1 MTHFLN
7 NKNVHYL
14 LGGEIEA
21 TRLFVPYDNLLCDFL
36 NDLSSQ
42 LRKSEDAGGY
52 PDVLTFAF
60 WCRRANIARLKEE
73 YSSNHAR
80 LGLGTVFHIT
90 PSNVPVN
97 FAFSFCFGLLSGNA
111 NIVRV
116 PTKAFPQVDIICAA
130 IAKVFENNDYRE
142 IKIRTAFIRYEHNE
156 EITRLLSIDCNARI
170 IWGGDETVNSVRQ
183 LPISPRSVEVVF
195 ADRYSFCVVDPT
207 LVNSLKESD
216 LNRLAEGFYN
226 DTYLMDQNACSSP
239 HLLIWLGKE
248 SSTAKDRFWKALS
261 EVVKEKQYRMTHAG
275 AADKYVKLCSD
286 AIELDNLHAV
296 KAYGSFL
303 YCITINELPSNIDE
317 FRGSCGYFYE
327 YETEDLRGLSHIVNN
342 SFQTLTYFGT
352 DRKYLLD
359 FVVDNGLSGIDRIV
373 PVGQALDI
381 GVIWDGYDIVKNLS
395 RIIDLQ

>member
-1 MTHFLN
+1 
-7 NKNVHYL
+7 VHYL

-21 TRLFVPYDNLLCDFL
+21 TSLFVPYDNLLCDFL

-60 WCRRANIARLKEE
+60 WCRKGNITRLKEE

-130 IAKVFENNDYRE
+130 IAKVLENNDYRE
-142 IKIRTAFIRYEHNE
+142 IKARTAFIRYEQNE
-156 EITRLLSIDCNARI
+156 EITSLLSIDCNARI

-195 ADRYSFCVVDPT
+195 SDRYSFCIVDAAS
-207 LVNSLKESD
+207 VNSLTESD

-248 SSTAKDRFWKALS
+248 SSTAKDLFWKALS
-261 EVVKEKQYRMTHAG
+261 EVVKEKQYQMTHAV
-275 AADKYVKLCSD
+275 AADKYVQLCSD

-327 YETEDLRGLSHIVNN
+327 YETDDLRDLLHIVNN
-342 SFQTLTYFGT
+342 SFQTLTYFGI
-352 DRKYLLD
+352 DKKYLLD

>member
-1 MTHFLN
+1 MTHFLK

-14 LGGEIEA
+14 LGGEVQN
-21 TRLFVPYDNLLCDFL
+21 TRLFAPYDNLLCDFL

-42 LRKSEDAGGY
+42 LRKCEDAGGY
-52 PDVLTFAF
+52 QDVLTFAF

-73 YSSNHAR
+73 YSSSHAR

-116 PTKAFPQVDIICAA
+116 PTKEFPQVDIICAA
-130 IAKVFENNDYRE
+130 IAQVFENDDYRE
-142 IKIRTAFIRYEHNE
+142 IKIRTAFIRYEQNE

-183 LPISPRSVEVVF
+183 LPIPPRSVEVVF
-195 ADRYSFCVVDPT
+195 SDRYSFCVVDAIS
-207 LVNSLKESD
+207 VNSLEESD
-216 LNRLAEGFYN
+216 LNRLVEGFYN

-239 HLLIWLGKE
+239 HLLVWLGKE

-261 EVVKEKQYRMTHAG
+261 KIIIEKKYRMTHAG
-275 AADKYVKLCSD
+275 AADKYVQLCND
-286 AIELDNLHAV
+286 AIKLDNLDAV
-296 KAYGSFL
+296 KAYGSNL
-303 YCITINELPSNIDE
+303 YCITIKELPSNIDKY
-317 FRGSCGYFYE
+317 RGSCGYFYE
-327 YETEDLRGLSHIVNN
+327 YTTEDLRGLSHIVNN
-342 SFQTLTYFGT
+342 SFQTLTYFGA
-352 DRKYLLD
+352 DREYLLD
-359 FVVDNGLSGIDRIV
+359 FVLDNGLSGIDRIV

-381 GVIWDGYDIVKNLS
+381 GVIWDGYDIVKSLS
-395 RIIDLQ
+395 RIVDLQ

>member
-14 LGGEIEA
+14 LGGEIKA

-52 PDVLTFAF
+52 PDVLTFAY

-80 LGLGTVFHIT
+80 LGLGTVLHIT

-116 PTKAFPQVDIICAA
+116 PTKAFPQVDIICFA

-142 IKIRTAFIRYEHNE
+142 IKLRTAFIRYKQNE
-156 EITRLLSIDCNARI
+156 EITRLLSMDCNGRI
-170 IWGGDETVNSVRQ
+170 IWGGNETINKVRQ
-183 LPISPRSVEVVF
+183 LPMPARSVEVLF
-195 ADRYSFCVVDPT
+195 SDRYSFCIINAI
-207 LVNSLKESD
+207 LLNALEQSD
-216 LNRLAEGFYN
+216 LNRLVEGFYN

-275 AADKYVKLCSD
+275 ASDKYVQFCND
-286 AIELDNLHAV
+286 AIELDNLHDV
-296 KAYGSFL
+296 KVYGNTL
-303 YCITINELPSNIDE
+303 YCITLNELPSNIDE
-317 FRGSCGYFYE
+317 YRGSCGYFYE
-327 YETEDLRGLSHIVNN
+327 YETEDLKCLSHIVNN
-342 SFQTLTYFGT
+342 SYQTLTYFGT
-352 DRKYLLD
+352 DREYLLD
-359 FVVDNGLSGIDRIV
+359 FVVDNGLLGIDRIV

-381 GVIWDGYDIVKNLS
+381 GVIWDGYDIVKSLS

>member
-1 MTHFLN
+1 MTHFLK

-14 LGGEIEA
+14 LGGEIQT
-21 TRLFVPYDNLLCDFL
+21 TRLFAPYDNLLCDFL

-73 YSSNHAR
+73 YSSSHAR

-116 PTKAFPQVDIICAA
+116 PTKEFPQVDIICAA
-130 IAKVFENNDYRE
+130 IAQVFENDDYRE
-142 IKIRTAFIRYEHNE
+142 IKIRTAFIRYEQNE

-183 LPISPRSVEVVF
+183 LPIPPRSIEVVF
-195 ADRYSFCVVDPT
+195 ADRYSFCVVDAIS
-207 LVNSLKESD
+207 VNSLEESD
-216 LNRLAEGFYN
+216 LNRLVEGFYN

-239 HLLIWLGKE
+239 HLLVWLGKE

-261 EVVKEKQYRMTHAG
+261 EVIIEKQYRLTHAG
-275 AADKYVKLCSD
+275 AADKYLQLCND
-286 AIELDNLHAV
+286 AIKLDNLDTI
-296 KAYGSFL
+296 KAYGSNL
-303 YCITINELPSNIDE
+303 YCITIKELPSNIDKY
-317 FRGSCGYFYE
+317 RGSCGYFYE
-327 YETEDLRGLSHIVNN
+327 YTTEDLRGLSHIVNN
-342 SFQTLTYFGT
+342 SFQTLTYFGA
-352 DRKYLLD
+352 DREYLLD
-359 FVVDNGLSGIDRIV
+359 FVLDNGLSGIDRIV

-381 GVIWDGYDIVKNLS
+381 GVIWDGYDIVKSLS
-395 RIIDLQ
+395 RIVDLQ